1 MQILVIEDEKLAA
14 DRLITLITDIEP
26 TAQVLKSIE
35 SIKAAVKWLNSN
47 PHPDLIFMD
56 IQLADGLSFEIFD
69 KVEVE
74 VPVIFTT
81 AYNEYALRAF
91 KVNSIDYLLKPIDKE
106 ELRTSIHKYLKLNKN
121 VTQNVALQP
130 QLLKQV
136 MNLIQN
142 PYKSRFVVRIGE
154 HIKTIAIED
163 VAYFYS
169 SEKSSF
175 LRSISGRDYAIEYTL
190 DQLEQEL
197 DPHKFFRV
205 SRKFI
210 IAMPHIKDIIAYSG
224 NRLKIIAMGGD
235 QEEVLVSREKVTDF
249 KKWLDG

>member
-14 DRLITLITDIEP
+14 DRLIALITDIEP

-35 SIKAAVKWLNSN
+35 SIKAAVKWLISN

-56 IQLADGLSFEIFD
+56 VQLADGLSFEIFD

-106 ELRTSIHKYLKLNKN
+106 ELRTSIYKYLKLNKN

>member
-14 DRLITLITDIEP
+14 ERLVSLITDIEP

-35 SIKAAVKWLNSN
+35 SIKAAVKWFNAN

-56 IQLADGLSFEIFD
+56 VQLADGLSFEIFE
-69 KVEVE
+69 KVNVD

-106 ELRTSIHKYLKLNKN
+106 ELRSSINKYLKLNRN
-121 VTQNVALQP
+121 VSQNVALQP

-136 MNLIQN
+136 MEIIRN
-142 PYKSRFVVRIGE
+142 PHKSRFVVRIGE

-163 VAYFYS
+163 VAFFYS

-175 LRSISGRDYAIEYTL
+175 IRSISGRDYAIDYSLE
-190 DQLEQEL
+190 QLEAEL
-197 DPHKFFRV
+197 DPRKFFRV
-205 SRKFI
+205 SRQFI
-210 IAMPHIKDIIAYSG
+210 VAMATIKDIIAYSG
-224 NRLKIIAMGGD
+224 NRLQLNVMGGD
-235 QEEVLVSREKVTDF
+235 QEEILVSREKVTDF

>member
-14 DRLITLITDIEP
+14 DRLIALITDIEP

-56 IQLADGLSFEIFD
+56 VQLADGLSFEIFD
-69 KVEVE
+69 KVNVE

-106 ELRTSIHKYLKLNKN
+106 ELRTSIHKYLKLNIN

>member
-14 DRLITLITDIEP
+14 ERLVSLITDIEP

-35 SIKAAVKWLNSN
+35 SIKLAVKWLSSN

-69 KVEVE
+69 KVNIDA
-74 VPVIFTT
+74 PVIFTT

-106 ELRTSIHKYLKLNKN
+106 ELRTSINKYLKLNRN

-169 SEKSSF
+169 SEKYSF
-175 LRSISGRDYAIEYTL
+175 LRSITGRDYAIDFSLE
-190 DQLEQEL
+190 QLEQEL

-205 SRKFI
+205 SRKFVV
-210 IAMPHIKDIIAYSG
+210 ALTHIKDIIAYSG
-224 NRLKIIAMGGD
+224 NRLKLLMMGGD
-235 QEEVLVSREKVTDF
+235 HEEVLVSREKVTDF

>member
-56 IQLADGLSFEIFD
+56 VQLADGLSFEIFD
-69 KVEVE
+69 KVNVE

-106 ELRTSIHKYLKLNKN
+106 ELRTSIHKYLKLNIN

-175 LRSISGRDYAIEYTL
+175 LRSISGRDFAIEYTL

-210 IAMPHIKDIIAYSG
+210 IAMVHIKDIIAYSG

>member
-130 QLLKQV
+130 QLLKHV

-175 LRSISGRDYAIEYTL
+175 LRSISGRDYAIEFTL